1 MKHRFKRLLAVFLTA
16 VTVVNC
22 IEISEYRVDAS
33 AVNWQA
39 DTQTDA
45 AGVEDNGT
53 DTDGQIENDV
63 TQDDSGDNNISDS
76 TEADSSNKDAMD
88 EDSTEQDIEKTDP
101 DRTTDPSDDPADEEV
116 ADEDASNEKENAE
129 DEVKQQNASQ
139 NIPASVEDME
149 EGRKYF
155 VRTYEDVLALQE
167 LSHQSSLEG
176 YVFEFGKL
184 NDSVN
189 TWNFASIKD
198 FSGFGCKKFP
208 FKGTIQEYYETGAT
222 FNLNR
227 PLFQY
232 LGSGASLINFKM
244 TLTDATS
251 GIADYLVVTD
261 DASITYSNVTISGT
275 VKNIDQKFNE
285 GSAGA
290 LYGTVINKKEYE
302 TAYAL
307 HVDGTGLDLTEVQ
320 VNACVAGGFVGQTK
334 GNISVVVTDV
344 SKLAKAVYNS
354 SSNGI
359 AIGGIIGRLGE
370 GGSFEVASDISI
382 SNTVGYNGGTYSTK
396 AEAVGGLIGSCQGA
410 TVVSTNKVTKSTDI
424 FTKGGTVGGFIG
436 TAEDSEI
443 TISHFTLDGMIK
455 TSIGSTGL
463 KCIQGGVIG
472 SYRTT
477 DQNTESTKTSSLD
490 ISYIGINGKQI
501 AGGDDSD
508 VSRTNEVIN
517 GGIVG
522 IIEGNTVSIH
532 DLSCMDNEYPY
543 MPALGYDGHDTVAQ
557 TTQAGTGDTGGIVGK
572 MTGKNIQ
579 LYHLKLSFD
588 KDNNCKLAGKRV
600 GGLIGNVGPQSKI
613 LVTDV
618 EIQSLFINVIGG
630 SNTATNIPE
639 YAGGLFGYVD
649 KGSIISLG
657 AKTEV
662 TDSADAS
669 VADGENKD
677 SVNAPE
683 TGEEA
688 ASADEQQTD
697 TEEGAADTLEVTGE
711 DDNSLVSSSVDENDR
726 TWNGIINLF
735 AISYMNGDNTE
746 GGLRAS
752 KAKGY
757 IAGGQSESL
766 IYLEGDAVYS
776 KNPYAN
782 EKDNSVWKEDYYGYK
797 TDYTLNDIGN
807 YGGLYRNVFDGESY
821 VIDFSRDYGEEVTGT
836 VTYADGAYQL
846 ADTADALR
854 LAIAGNTFDA
864 ADADYALRFAK
875 ACFSS
880 EDTAATG
887 KSLLS
892 ANYVVTGNLDL
903 AAAGIFSLVRN
914 DDSTKYPFTGNF
926 EGKSAD
932 EKAVINMSIVST
944 QSNAGLFPYVEGA
957 TFKNLTLTGEIY
969 YVTGFGGLAY
979 HAKGNLTI
987 DHVDQEMSMRTRGYV
1002 VNNTSINY
1010 YGGYVGYYEVGTY
1023 TFICKNSVIAPEIT
1037 NIRVQQVVGGLVGY
1051 LNTGK
1056 QQPESDNIKI
1066 SDVTIKSKLTTD
1078 SKFKKNT
1085 GGYVYQARMSGMIA
1099 TLSYDPWYYQHDSA
1113 GVEEYVQ
1120 DSTYAKVHLKDIT
1133 VEGAEIDASS
1143 IDENP
1148 QNVRATGGFL
1158 GYQWYNAEV
1167 TVDGTTGVKV
1177 TGDSTIKSRGHVGGL
1192 FTTFSGKLDFNTNIT
1207 LDSMEMQDVQ
1217 GSQKYSAFLVG
1228 DGRYAIVT
1236 LTDKNYTIN
1245 SQKVTI
1251 SRYSNFDEIVGVSC
1265 ELTNN
1270 QVNLNSSG
1278 VVGDYKQGG
1287 IVNIIMPE
1295 FANNMTDTNGYR
1307 SYVNRVSTQSNPYTR
1322 YYYNLFTDEYKPI
1335 EVTSGTAT
1343 IDSEEDLMLWQLY
1356 QYTSGSG
1363 QPKLKRFF
1371 APYFTD
1377 ASGKNVAMSVSGTW
1391 EFKGTFDLNGYSFYP
1406 ARVNGGTYK
1415 GDSATIKF
1423 YAWHIAAGENVH
1435 STIDCDQRTPQ
1446 TSNRQQYLMHAG
1458 LFTASYGFQVTG
1470 ITFQGTVANLGAD
1483 SGALCS
1489 KYIGGTVGIK
1499 NITLDGVVVDSYK
1512 GTCGTGL
1519 LLSYVKGE
1527 SNDGSNLSL
1536 EGISTKNY
1544 GDDVKAAGALIGQV
1558 GSTTATNVRVTM
1570 KKMKVEDR
1578 KDKVFTFASFICKY
1592 YYSSSTSVS
1601 GTQTKRIVLYTFT
1614 KQDATDGKVTYG
1626 AEMAAG
1632 VNYYDQDY
1640 DEALKVNVANAKTG
1654 VYNPYIHHADDNT
1667 RYIFVNPRNGNFDE
1681 GCGTYEDPYVIK
1693 RSGQVKTLF
1702 LYLTGSSAYEDI
1714 FQLADI
1720 TDQKNQVDNSWKVN
1734 LPGDDGRCDVDG
1746 TKQTNHTVVRYRDKN
1761 FPGRDVIRTAYYKIA
1776 NDIDLTYILDMN
1788 DLALNCDF
1796 SGIGTEEYPFSG
1808 VIVGEK
1814 QTNGTYP
1821 KITLPDSTASMNN
1834 YGLIQY
1840 MMGGVVKDIQL
1851 TQTADTDGKRKAT
1864 NISNTGN
1871 AAGVAAIVLGGDNI
1885 IDNVNVD
1892 MTFSISKLD
1901 NNAFITRTGAYVG
1914 VVKRG
1919 SVILRNLKAENFSK
1933 YSVRINGVTSPE
1945 TAVDDSFKA
1954 NSGLYKYSSQLI
1966 GWVEDG
1972 YVLGYTADKKAD
1984 NPLIENEQLEI
1995 TGTNIPL
2002 SYSFPIVNGSYIDKG
2017 FSKDKITVTGNEKD
2031 GFVLTMNNG
2040 QQLEMAALALNSD
2053 AFSIYDS
2060 GVRDVNS
2067 ANAYDYRAI
2076 CRKAEYSDVGC
2087 GYAKAKDDKLKDFV
2101 AATTKDDGQK
2111 HYPYVYDDRYMDFSK
2126 VTDYTKTLKQ
2136 DLLSSGATAT
2146 ISYLNWAYDD
2156 GNTYAVKGPDQVTTY
2171 VLDSSDTKPTDYYLS
2186 VYGRSFRGF
2195 GALYNKKYS
2204 TFKANFNGNKANVII
2219 DMNVDWDST
2228 ITQTGMFNGLQT
2240 VRKQTNDNGDGGFV
2254 IQNLNIKNSHF
2265 KNAQSNAVVGALTG
2279 YMKGRWTMEN
2289 VHLVRD
2295 KENAEDS
2302 KDVYGSSH
2310 SGGLIGVINYYST
2323 NSNDRDVQQIT
2334 FKNCGVTGASGTKAL
2349 IECAA
2354 NIGGMV
2360 GYVEGYDHN
2369 SISTYYGNI
2378 VFSNCN
2384 VSYTQIR
2391 TTNGNAGGYIGR
2403 VGYTYQ
2409 NRQNSG
2415 GRSAG
2420 TVTISGTKE
2429 TDEEED
2435 PVAVSNSSIKVD
2447 NSTGTYRSAGGLIG
2461 VYAGICP
2468 NNNVLASGLTASG
2481 IVIDNVTVD
2490 SNTVDHTDNTY
2501 VNSGIGGIL
2510 GGAWTDYIKV
2520 SDIKIKNSQIGAR
2533 TDKNRLPSGG
2543 IVGEA
2548 YINDLIAKNVDLSDT
2563 TIASYSN
2570 GVAGIIASNRVVR
2583 TFETENVHL
2592 KDSTLWSMTS
2602 SVGGVI
2608 GLGTLSGVCAP
2619 TIASVQIENSKLL
2632 AGCTENSDGKKQVTK
2647 NAESASA
2654 GGVIGYANQNM
2665 NSLTVTD
2672 VQVGEGTVLTGFCTG
2687 GVIGV
2692 ISGSTS
2698 TAINM
2703 KGYISIGCKQ
2713 ESADTG
2719 NENDDTEDE
2728 NDDTATGTS
2737 VTYKADTNPTI
2748 LYGKWRNGG
2757 VIGSD
2762 ESSNDNLYSASIR
2775 IYNTKIAG
2783 YGTTS
2788 GSNTAMAAGLAGYE
2802 SNHNST
2808 YDDVEVKDCM
2818 FAVTNADNSLNAS
2831 AGYLWAYVGGGTH
2844 KIYHPILTDNSVGY
2858 VQTASQMETLEAF
2871 ESLKVNEL
2879 GLVHKGKMND
2889 ITKWSDI
2896 SPALDETNV
2905 SYYSYGI
2912 GNYLGMRGNGMI
2924 YILRPELTFSE
2935 NFSGNRPVI
2944 DVGNNNG
2951 NKAADYKTASGK
2963 GFPYEYRNYIHIIYF
2978 EPKAAAGKYDQ
2989 ANAYLSDDLIRT
3001 NGADQEDEYLFSSL
3015 DTIAEAYQDAKNTG
3029 ADFLND
3035 YKLNVTVGGKKVISA
3050 DPAKDTDSY
3059 YDTPDTNSNGKK
3071 YIKEFNGVQCLNADG
3086 VAAQDLL
3093 ESMTDILTNTGGA
3106 DATGILKVTAVS
3118 AKITAAGK
3126 IEANS
3131 GKQSSIEVSGN
3142 KVQYRS
3148 FAADE
3153 PIQNGSGTEYTIT
3166 LLIYNYGWTGA
3177 DGVRRSETIY
3187 VPVFVVE
3194 RISVFNDLHILEGEQ
3209 YSLSKAKDPAKS
3221 YQGQVTVAHDST
3233 YTLFSEL
3240 AYSSA
3245 RTKNAYQNFKV
3256 SKALKLW
3263 RQQTDNS
3270 WKLDYIPE
3278 GLQFTLV
3285 DVSTGKPYYY
3295 TSTGSEQEIAFTSFK
3310 DEEDKPYENK
3320 EIGALTTTQKGYTY
3334 GGVTQG
3340 KDETFGLER
3349 FFIYVE
3355 PSSSA
3360 HIANSIF
3367 KWSVSTSDTDASI
3380 ANFMDESKDYSEIE
3394 ITWMPGLDISFKEK
3408 KSDGTVTRVTADVKE
3423 GSAINKDQKVT
3434 VTAALNIMA
3443 DQEYWNQ
3450 KAAASGRFID
3460 SENNGKYLDVAI
3472 YLIDSATK
3480 EYVTLPPGTYLRLN
3494 GASDGIATTNQS
3506 VSYAYQQWGVT
3517 FPLSELQKNVQGWDQ
3532 TVESAD
3538 GSTYQNTF
3546 TLEMDFATAD
3556 LDEYVGNTYDV
3567 YMELRRTSDP
3577 SYPLEGTKLD
3587 SYSEE
3592 VRSYG
3597 NKELATTVEVSDIR
3611 NLGINTYKEQTNQY
3625 EIPFTTKLDFANMI
3639 YNEADITTC
3648 AKSDYLI
3655 TYRLKK
3661 KVLYG
3666 VDADGNPQYKYV
3678 AVGSAANPN
3687 TISNSK
3693 MYANEKLKLALAD
3706 TADSGVTT
3714 GGVLVFRDA
3723 YGTDGDREPVYQ
3735 MIKDFSADEIREGT
3749 NKVDYLMQ
3757 WDMKLTVDTKDIE
3770 ISDLSNYMVEVTV
3783 LPIDPALT
3791 ESEDTESITIDGNN
3805 WYIPKTDKGDGIG
3818 SSLKDYFIFTVGKL
3832 KTDL

>member
-22 IEISEYRVDAS
+22 IEISENQVDAS

-53 DTDGQIENDV
+53 DTDGQMENDV
-63 TQDDSGDNNISDS
+63 TQDDSADNDTSDS
-76 TEADSSNKDAMD
+76 TEADSSNKDATD
-88 EDSTEQDIEKTDP
+88 EDSTEQDTEKTDS
-101 DRTTDPSDDPADEEV
+101 DSTKDPSDDPANEEV
-116 ADEDASNEKENAE
+116 ADEDASNEEENDE
-129 DEVKQQNASQ
+129 DEVKQQKASQ
-139 NIPASVEDME
+139 NIPASVDDLEQ
-149 EGRKYF
+149 GKKYF

-184 NDSVN
+184 NDSAN
-189 TWNFASIKD
+189 TWNFTSIKD
-198 FSGFGCKKFP
+198 FSGFGCEEYP
-208 FKGTIQEYYETGAT
+208 FKGTLQEYYETGAT

-261 DASITYSNVTISGT
+261 DASVTYSNVTISGT

-290 LYGTVINKKEYE
+290 LYGTVINKKEDG

-307 HVDGTGLDLTEVQ
+307 HVDGTGLDLTGVQ

-334 GNISVVVTDV
+334 GNISVVVTDA

-370 GGSFEVASDISI
+370 GGSFEAASDLSI
-382 SNTVGYNGGTYSTK
+382 SNMVGYNGGTYSTK

-410 TVVSTNKVTKSTDI
+410 TVVSIKKVTKSTDI

-455 TSIGSTGL
+455 TSIGSAGL

-477 DQNTESTKTSSLD
+477 DQNTESAKTSSLD
-490 ISYIGINGKQI
+490 ISYIGINRKQI

-508 VSRTNEVIN
+508 VNRTNEVIN

-532 DLSCMDNEYPY
+532 DLSCTDSEYPY

-677 SVNAPE
+677 SVDAPE

-726 TWNGIINLF
+726 TWNGIINLV

-757 IAGGQSESL
+757 IAGGQRESL

-782 EKDNSVWKEDYYGYK
+782 EKDNSVWTADYYNFK

-914 DDSTKYPFTGNF
+914 DDSTKYPFTGTF

-957 TFKNLTLTGEIY
+957 TFKNLKLTGDIC

-987 DHVDQEMSMRTRGYV
+987 DNVDQEMIMRTRGYV
-1002 VNNTSINY
+1002 VNNDSINY
-1010 YGGYVGYYEVGTY
+1010 YGGYVGYYELVDGT
-1023 TFICKNSVIAPEIT
+1023 FVCKNSVIAPDIS
-1037 NIRVQQVVGGLVGY
+1037 NIRCQQIVGGLVGY

-1056 QQPESDNIKI
+1056 QQPKSDNIEI

-1078 SKFKKNT
+1078 PKFKKNT

-1099 TLSYDPWYYQHDSA
+1099 TLSYDPWRYQHNWA
-1113 GVEEYVQ
+1113 GVENYAQ
-1120 DSTYAKVHLKDIT
+1120 DSTYAKVHLADIT
-1133 VEGAEIDASS
+1133 VEGAKIDASS
-1143 IDENP
+1143 IEENP
-1148 QNVRATGGFL
+1148 KNVRATGGFL
-1158 GYQWYNAEV
+1158 GYQWDNAEV

-1192 FTTFSGKLDFNTNIT
+1192 FTTFSGKLDFKTNIT
-1207 LDSMEMQDVQ
+1207 LDSMKMQDEQ
-1217 GSQKYSAFLVG
+1217 KSQRYSAFLVG

-1245 SQKVTI
+1245 SSNVTI
-1251 SRYSNFDEIVGVSC
+1251 SGYSNFDEIVGVSC
-1265 ELTNN
+1265 ELQSNW
-1270 QVNLNSSG
+1270 VNWNDAK
-1278 VVGDYKQGG
+1278 VITDYKQGG

-1295 FANNMTDTNGYR
+1295 FATNVTDTNGYR

-1322 YYYNLFTDEYKPI
+1322 YYYNLFTDAYKPI

-1363 QPKLKRFF
+1363 QLKLKRFF
-1371 APYFTD
+1371 APYFKD
-1377 ASGKNVAMSVSGTW
+1377 ASGKNVAMSVNGTW
-1391 EFKGTFDLNGYSFYP
+1391 KFKGTFDLNRYSFYP
-1406 ARVNGGTYK
+1406 ARVNGGIYK
-1415 GDSATIKF
+1415 GESATIKF
-1423 YAWHIAAGENVH
+1423 YAGNIAAGENAH
-1435 STIDCDQRTPQ
+1435 SATCDQRTPQ

-1527 SNDGSNLSL
+1527 KNDGSNLTL
-1536 EGISTKNY
+1536 EGISTQNY
-1544 GDDVKAAGALIGQV
+1544 GDGVKAAGALIGQV

-1570 KKMKVEDR
+1570 KKMKVEDK

-1614 KQDATDGKVTYG
+1614 KKDATDGKVTYG

-1632 VNYYDQDY
+1632 VNYYDQDC
-1640 DEALKVNVANAKTG
+1640 DEALKVNVTEAKNG
-1654 VYNPYIHHADDNT
+1654 MYNPYVHHADDNT

-1702 LYLTGSSAYEDI
+1702 LYLTGSGAYEDI

-1720 TDQKNQVDNSWKVN
+1720 TDQENQVDNSWKVN

-1746 TKQTNHTVVRYRDKN
+1746 TKKKKHTVVRYGDEN

-1776 NDIDLTYILDMN
+1776 DDIDLTYILDMN

-1814 QTNGTYP
+1814 KKDGTYP

-1851 TQTADTDGKRKAT
+1851 TQTVDTDGKRKAT

-1885 IDNVNVD
+1885 IDNVSVD
-1892 MTFSISKLD
+1892 MTFSIFKLD

-1919 SVILRNLKAENFSK
+1919 SVILRNLKSENFRT
-1933 YSVRINGVTSPE
+1933 YSVRINGVRNPD
-1945 TAVDDSFKA
+1945 TAVDDSFQA
-1954 NSGLYKYSSQLI
+1954 NNGLYKYSSQLI

-1984 NPLIENEQLEI
+1984 NPLIENEQLGI
-1995 TGTNIPL
+1995 KGTNIPL

-2017 FSKDKITVTGNEKD
+2017 FSKDKITVTGDEKD
-2031 GFVLTMNNG
+2031 GFVLTMHNG

-2087 GYAKAKDDKLKDFV
+2087 GYAKAKDGKTKDFV

-2111 HYPYVYDDRYMDFSK
+2111 YYPYVYDRYMDFSK
-2126 VTDYTKTLKQ
+2126 VTDYTKTLKHYP
-2136 DLLSSGATAT
+2136 LSSGANAT
-2146 ISYLNWAYDD
+2146 ISYLNWTYDD

-2171 VLDSSDTKPTDYYLS
+2171 VLDSSDTKPTDYDLS

-2240 VRKQTNDNGDGGFV
+2240 VRKQTNANVDGGFV

-2279 YMKGRWTMEN
+2279 YMKGRWTLEN

-2295 KENAEDS
+2295 KKNEEGS
-2302 KDVYGSSH
+2302 KDVYGSSY

-2323 NSNDRDVQQIT
+2323 NSNDHNVQEIT
-2334 FKNCGVTGASGTKAL
+2334 FKNCGVTGARGTEAL
-2349 IECAA
+2349 IESTS

-2360 GYVEGYDHN
+2360 GYVEGLPN
-2369 SISTYYGNI
+2369 NNANVYYGNI
-2378 VFSNCN
+2378 VFDNCN
-2384 VSYTQIR
+2384 VSYAQIR
-2391 TTNGNAGGYIGR
+2391 TTDGNAGGYIGR
-2403 VGYTYQ
+2403 VGYPYA
-2409 NRQNSG
+2409 NYKEYRQSIG
-2415 GRSAG
+2415 W
-2420 TVTISGTKE
+2420 VKISGTKD
-2429 TDEEED
+2429 TDTGAYPQSID
-2435 PVAVSNSSIKVD
+2435 HSSVIVD
-2447 NSTGTYRSAGGLIG
+2447 NATKNNTSRSAGGLVG
-2461 VYAGICP
+2461 VYAGRIDG
-2468 NNNVLASGLTASG
+2468 VTSGMTASG
-2481 IVIDNVTVD
+2481 IVMDDVTIN
-2490 SNTVDHTDNTY
+2490 SNTVDHTDNKY
-2501 VNSGIGGIL
+2501 GNSGIGGII
-2510 GGAWTDYIKV
+2510 GGIWTDYLNV
-2520 SDIKIKNSQIGAR
+2520 SDIEIKNSVIGAHSE
-2533 TDKNRLPSGG
+2533 DEKKQYNRLPVGG

-2548 YINDLIAKNVDLSDT
+2548 EIDDLNVSNVKISGTSMKSD
-2563 TIASYSN
+2563 SN
-2570 GVAGIIASNRVVR
+2570 GVAGIIGSNYVKKNFTVK
-2583 TFETENVHL
+2583 NANL
-2592 KDSTLWSMTS
+2592 DQCTLWSKKS
-2602 SVGGVI
+2602 SAGGVI
-2608 GLGTLSGVCAP
+2608 GLTTISNVGT
-2619 TIASVQIENSKLL
+2619 TIIDQITLESCKLW
-2632 AGCTENSDGKKQVTK
+2632 AGCTQSEGKTQVAITT
-2647 NAESASA
+2647 ASTYSASA

-2665 NSLTVTD
+2665 TSLTISN
-2672 VQVGEGTVLTGFCTG
+2672 VQVGTGTSLAGYCTG
-2687 GVIGV
+2687 GVIGA
-2692 ISGSTS
+2692 ISGAS
-2698 TAINM
+2698 AINM

-2713 ESADTG
+2713 GS
-2719 NENDDTEDE
+2719 
-2728 NDDTATGTS
+2728 
-2737 VTYKADTNPTI
+2737 ADTNPTI

-2762 ESSNDNLYSASIR
+2762 ASSKDNLYSASIR

-2783 YGTTS
+2783 YGTAS

-2802 SNHNST
+2802 SNHSST

-2818 FAVTNADNSLNAS
+2818 FAVTNKDRLNAS
-2831 AGYLWAYVGGGTH
+2831 AGYLWAYIDSGTH

-2858 VQTASQMETLEAF
+2858 VKKASQMETLEAF
-2871 ESLKVNEL
+2871 ESLTVNEL
-2879 GLVHKGKMND
+2879 GLIYKGNMKD

-2896 SPALDETNV
+2896 SQLDEKTV

-2912 GNYLGMRGNGMI
+2912 GNYLGMRGNGTI
-2924 YILRPELTFSE
+2924 YILRPELTFNE

-2951 NKAADYKTASGK
+2951 KKAADYKTASGK

-2978 EPKAAAGKYDQ
+2978 EPKAAAGKGDQ

-3001 NGADQEDEYLFSSL
+3001 NGADQEAEYLFSSL
-3015 DTIAEAYQDAKNTG
+3015 DAIAEAYQDAKNTG

-3035 YKLNVTVGGKKVISA
+3035 YKLNVTVGRKKVISA
-3050 DPAKDTDSY
+3050 DPAKNTDSY
-3059 YDTPDTNSNGKK
+3059 YDTPDTNNHGKK

-3106 DATGILKVTAVS
+3106 DATGILNVTAVS

-3131 GKQSSIEVSGN
+3131 GKKSSIEVSGN

-3256 SKALKLW
+3256 SKALTLW

-3270 WKLDYIPE
+3270 WKLDDIPE

-3408 KSDGTVTRVTADVKE
+3408 QSDGTVTRVTADVKE

-3472 YLIDSATK
+3472 YLIDSTTK

-3517 FPLSELQKNVQGWDQ
+3517 FPLSELQKNVQGWGQ

-3625 EIPFTTKLDFANMI
+3625 EIPFTTKLDFASMI
-3639 YNEADITTC
+3639 YNEADIATC

-3661 KVLYG
+3661 KVLDG

-3678 AVGSAANPN
+3678 SVGSAANPN
-3687 TISNSK
+3687 TVYNSK

-3714 GGVLVFRDA
+3714 GGALVFRDA
-3723 YGTDGDREPVYQ
+3723 YGTDSDKEPVYQ
-3735 MIKDFSADEIREGT
+3735 MIKHFSAEEIRKGT
-3749 NKVDYLMQ
+3749 NGVDYLMQ

-3783 LPIDPALT
+3783 LPIDPALAKSENT
-3791 ESEDTESITIDGNN
+3791 ELITIDGNN
-3805 WYIPKTDKGDGIG
+3805 RYIPKTDKGDGIG